1 MVNFRG
7 DLIRVLINSGHLVIS
22 LTTSA
27 SSVDRSQIESLGAE
41 FQPFPV
47 ERNEMNPFKDL
58 RTFFSLYK
66 IYRKTKPHI
75 ILAYTIKPV
84 IWGGLAAAL
93 CGRSRFYALITG
105 LGFAF
110 NGHGTKRSALK
121 VLVSALYRIAL
132 FKAEAVIFQNND
144 NRDTFTRLK
153 IVPEKKCFVV
163 SGSGVNL
170 QHFDQMPIKSGPPT
184 FLLIARLLGE
194 KGIREYALA
203 AKMVKEQ
210 YPDAIFNL
218 LGPEDPSP
226 DGVPLQEVQEWH
238 GKGVVRYLGV
248 SNDVRTD
255 LAACHVF
262 VLPSYHEGM
271 PRTVLEAMSIGRP
284 ILTTSAPGCRETVVS
299 GENGF
304 MVPDRDADALAE
316 RMIWFIEH
324 RDQWERM
331 GKRSREMAEERFD
344 VRIINRELMEI
355 MGLRQ
360 YIDN

>member
-1 MVNFRG
+1 V
-7 DLIRVLINSGHLVIS
+7 
-22 LTTSA
+22 
-27 SSVDRSQIESLGAE
+27 
-41 FQPFPV
+41 
-47 ERNEMNPFKDL
+47 
-58 RTFFSLYK
+58 
-66 IYRKTKPHI
+66 
-75 ILAYTIKPV
+75 
-84 IWGGLAAAL
+84 
-93 CGRSRFYALITG
+93 
-105 LGFAF
+105 
-110 NGHGTKRSALK
+110 LK